1 MPRTSIPAYAVCGAS
16 AALRQAFFAQFC
28 RNARPLLVGFGGQAA
43 GPEAQGVCLVPADEP
58 PLAAGER
65 IAGQLK
71 KGAYDALWILWED
84 ALPIERL
91 LTLMRAP
98 GLTERCRLRKIVRCG
113 DGEADIA
120 ALGGEEGLLARQLA
134 QCDLF
139 AATQTDRRAIAGVRR
154 RIRPLQ
160 PDIEVIAWDD
170 RREIGAV
177 LGGRNVLQGV
187 RFLFVLVAVGAVLA
201 ALNRLQFSLPD
212 TLATFLGTYLQALPF
227 LLLGILLSAAI
238 QVFVPAG
245 LLQRVFPKK
254 LLPGMLFGVLGG
266 FVMPICDCASIPV
279 FRSLVRK
286 GVPLP
291 AAVTFMIAAPI
302 INPVV
307 MLSTYYAFG
316 ANPRVMFTRMGFG
329 VVCSV
334 LVGLCFAWDRKSA
347 LLTGAAAPVC
357 ACGAGHGD
365 ACGCG
370 HHEHGGPDGQ
380 ETTWHPRGTH
390 AHGGLKRKACALI
403 AHFRD
408 EFFEV
413 VRYLLF
419 GIGVSTV
426 LQLVL
431 GGKLTSLRFDDL
443 AASMLVMMAM
453 AFLLSLCSSS
463 DAVVGK
469 NMGASLPMGAVMSFM
484 VFGPMID
491 VKNVALMASS
501 FTRRFMLKLLIATF
515 AVSFITV
522 YAAFSLGL
530 GALIA

>member
-1 MPRTSIPAYAVCGAS
+1 MTHTKIPAYAVCGAS
-16 AALRQAFFAQFC
+16 AARRQAFFTQFC
-28 RNARPLLVGFGGQAA
+28 RNGRPLLVGFGEAAA
-43 GPEAQGVCLVPADEP
+43 GSEAEGVCVVPVDEP
-58 PLAAGER
+58 PLTAGER
-65 IAGQLK
+65 IAGKLK
-71 KGAYDALWILWED
+71 EGTYDALWILWED
-84 ALPIERL
+84 ALPVEQL
-91 LTLMRAP
+91 LTLLRAP
-98 GLTERCRLRKIVRCG
+98 GLSERCKLRKIVRCG

-120 ALGGEEGLLARQLA
+120 ALGEEDGLLARQLM

-139 AATQTDRRAIAGVRR
+139 AVTQTERRQIRDIRR
-154 RIRPLQ
+154 RLTPLQ
-160 PDIEVIAWDD
+160 PDIEVISWED

-187 RFLFVLVAVGAVLA
+187 RFLFVLVAVGAALA
-201 ALNRLQFSLPD
+201 ALNRLKFSLPD

-316 ANPRVMFTRMGFG
+316 ANLRVMLARMGFG

-334 LVGLCFAWDRKSA
+334 LVGLCFAWDRRSA
-347 LLTGAAAPVC
+347 LLAGAAASVC
-357 ACGAGHGD
+357 ACGVDHGD
-365 ACGCG
+365 VCACG
-370 HHEHGGPDGQ
+370 HHEHDGHEQ
-380 ETTWHPRGTH
+380 AEHARETH
-390 AHGGLKRKACALI
+390 AHGGWKRKAGALI
-403 AHFRD
+403 VHFRD

-413 VRYLLF
+413 ARFLLF

-426 LQLVL
+426 LQLVM
-431 GGKLTSLRFDDL
+431 GSKLTSIRLTDL
-443 AASMLVMMAM
+443 AVSMLVMMAM

-501 FTRRFMLKLLIATF
+501 FTKRFMVKLLIATF
-515 AVSFITV
+515 VVSFVTV